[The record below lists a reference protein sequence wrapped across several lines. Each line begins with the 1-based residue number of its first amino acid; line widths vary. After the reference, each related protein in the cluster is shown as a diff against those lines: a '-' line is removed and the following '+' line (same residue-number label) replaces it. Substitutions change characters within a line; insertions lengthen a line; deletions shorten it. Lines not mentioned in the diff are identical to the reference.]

1 MQQAPSRALST
12 VPRLIALWA
21 LVGGALSGMAGV
33 LLWFRHRFDWALEL
47 RDIPALPLMMGL
59 IVAGLVFLCVLPLIS
74 RTAGTIDSGLQ
85 RRLLWL
91 VVGVGLL
98 LRLMMLP
105 TEPALEDDQQRYL
118 WEGALVANGL
128 SPYAIAPADTWR
140 APAGSPLDRLAGAAG
155 PVLERVNHPGLK
167 TIYPPVAEA
176 AFALA
181 YLLEPFSLTAWR
193 LVLLAADMAT
203 LGLLVRLLD
212 AAGRP
217 RLWVALYWWNP
228 LVIKEVF
235 NSAHMEGVLTPFVLL
250 ALLLAIRRRPL
261 LATGVLGLGVGVK
274 IWPLLLLPLIL
285 RPVLDRPR
293 IVIGALAIM
302 ASMVALWAL
311 PILLGGLDAR
321 SGFRA
326 YAADWQANS
335 ALLPA
340 LRGLSEGL
348 LATLGQPVSA
358 AGMIARL
365 ALAITV
371 GLVALAIVR
380 TPLQGAA
387 DVMARAAIVTLALV
401 LLSPAQFPWYAIWT
415 IPFLPFAPR
424 WGVMAMAVL
433 LPIYYASFHFAALG
447 RPEIFRGQVVWLIW
461 APIWLLLARD
471 AWLAWRA
478 RRLSR
483 RTSAATA

>member
-1 MQQAPSRALST
+1 MQPAPSSATSI

-21 LVGGALSGMAGV
+21 LVGGALSALAGV

-47 RDIPALPLMMGL
+47 RDIPALPLMIGS
-59 IVAGLVFLCVLPLIS
+59 IAAGLVFLGVLPLIV
-74 RTAGTIDSGLQ
+74 RTVGVGDPRLQ

-128 SPYAIAPADTWR
+128 SPYALAPSDTWSAPA
-140 APAGSPLDRLAGAAG
+140 ASPLDRLAGAAG

-167 TIYPPVAEA
+167 SIYPPVAEA

-181 YLLEPFSLTAWR
+181 YLLKPFSLMAWR

-203 LGLLVRLLD
+203 LGLLLHVLD

-217 RLWVALYWWNP
+217 RLWSALYWWNP

-235 NSAHMEGVLTPFVLL
+235 NSGHMEGVLTPFVLG
-250 ALLLAIRRRPL
+250 ALVLSIGRRPL

-285 RPVLDRPR
+285 RPVLHRPR
-293 IVIGALAIM
+293 IVVGALAIM
-302 ASMVALWAL
+302 AAMVALWAL
-311 PILLGGLDAR
+311 PVLMGGLDAR

-340 LRGLSEGL
+340 LRGLLEGL
-348 LATLGQPVSA
+348 FATLGQPVGP
-358 AGMIARL
+358 AGMVARL
-365 ALAITV
+365 ALAFTA
-371 GLVALAIVR
+371 GLVALATVR
-380 TPLQGAA
+380 APLEGAA
-387 DVMARAAIVTLALV
+387 DVMARAAVVTLALV

-447 RPEIFRGQVVWLIW
+447 RPEIFRGQVVWLVW
-461 APIWLLLARD
+461 LPIWLLLACD
-471 AWLAWRA
+471 AWVAWRA
-478 RRLSR
+478 RRR
-483 RTSAATA
+483 AGTIATA

>member
-1 MQQAPSRALST
+1 MQPGLIPTTSL
-12 VPRLIALWA
+12 VLRLVALWG
-21 LVGGALSGMAGV
+21 LVGCALLGLAGV

-59 IVAGLVFLCVLPLIS
+59 IAAGLVFLCVLPLLS
-74 RTAGTIDSGLQ
+74 RTAGIVGPGVQ
-85 RRLLWL
+85 RRLLWFVL
-91 VVGVGLL
+91 GVGLL

-118 WEGALVANGL
+118 WEGALVANGM
-128 SPYAIAPADTWR
+128 SPYAIAPNDTWH

-155 PVLERVNHPGLK
+155 SVLERVNHPGLK

-181 YLLEPFSLTAWR
+181 YVLKPFSLTAWR
-193 LVLLAADMAT
+193 VVLLAADLAT
-203 LGLLVRLLD
+203 LALLLHGLDV
-212 AAGRP
+212 AGRP
-217 RLWVALYWWNP
+217 RLWIALYWWNP
-228 LVIKEVF
+228 IVIKEVF
-235 NSAHMEGVLTPFVLL
+235 NSGHMEGVLTPFVVA
-250 ALLLAIRRRPL
+250 ALLLSIRRRPL
-261 LATGVLGLGVGVK
+261 LATVALGLGVGVK
-274 IWPLLLLPLIL
+274 IWPLLLLPVIL

-293 IVIGALAIM
+293 IVVGALAIM

-340 LRGLSEGL
+340 LRGLMEWL

-358 AGMIARL
+358 AGMVARL
-365 ALAITV
+365 ILAVTAGMGALA
-371 GLVALAIVR
+371 AVR
-380 TPLQGAA
+380 APLQGAA
-387 DVMARAAIVTLALV
+387 DVMGRAAIITLALV

-415 IPFLPFAPR
+415 IPFLPFVPR
-424 WGVMAMAVL
+424 WGVMAMAVA
-433 LPIYYASFHFAALG
+433 LPIYCASFHFAALG
-447 RPEIFRGQVVWLIW
+447 RSEIFRGQVVWLVW
-461 APIWLLLARD
+461 LPIWLLLARD
-471 AWLAWRA
+471 AWLARRT
-478 RRLSR
+478 RRL
-483 RTSAATA
+483 TSDIPPSTA